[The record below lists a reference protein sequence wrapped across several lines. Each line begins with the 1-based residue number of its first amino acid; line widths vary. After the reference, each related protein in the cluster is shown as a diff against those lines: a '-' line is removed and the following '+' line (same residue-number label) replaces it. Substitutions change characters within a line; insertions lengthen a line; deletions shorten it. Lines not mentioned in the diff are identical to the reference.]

1 MRGLFV
7 LLLEKPEFIMR
18 TAIVT
23 GANRGIG
30 RGIAKQLVLR
40 GYRVILTSRD
50 ECTGKQSCDEIK
62 GEIGTQMPGEL
73 VYHQLDVIDYA
84 SIQRLHDFV
93 VSEFEVA
100 DILVNNAAVLLDP
113 YGRILQTPLDI
124 YRATIETNV
133 YGPLALSQMF
143 IPGMLERNYGRVV
156 NVSSG
161 AGQVENMVNDMTAY
175 RLSKIAL
182 NGLTR
187 MLANAVEGTN
197 VLVNAGCP
205 GWVRTDMGS
214 PEAPRSVEEGAE
226 GIVWLATLPDGGPH
240 GGFFRDEQQIPW

>member
-1 MRGLFV
+1 MH
-7 LLLEKPEFIMR
+7 

-30 RGIAKQLVLR
+30 RGIARQLVLL

-50 ECTGKQSCDEIK
+50 ELK
-62 GEIGTQMPGEL
+62 GIQTIEELKREIGIKIPGEFI
-73 VYHQLDVIDYA
+73 YHQLDVTNCE
-84 SIQRLHDFV
+84 SIKSLCDFV
-93 VSEFEVA
+93 KSEYGFA
-100 DILVNNAAVLLDP
+100 DVLVNNAAVLLDQN
-113 YGRILQTPLDI
+113 GRVLETPVDL
-124 YRATIETNV
+124 YRITMETNV
-133 YGPLALSQMF
+133 YGPLMLCQAL
-143 IPGMLERNYGRVV
+143 IPLMLERNYGRVV

-161 AGQVENMVNDMTAY
+161 AGQVENMNNDMTAY

-182 NGLTR
+182 NGLTL
-187 MLANAVEGTN
+187 MLANSVAGTN

-214 PEAPRSVEEGAE
+214 PDAPRSVEEGTQ

-240 GGFFRDEQQIPW
+240 GGLFRDKQQLSW